1 MLKCFDH
8 KRKEYVALKIIRNK
22 KRFHRQAV
30 VEVRVLETLKRND
43 PEDNKNTIKMK
54 EWKVT
59 IKWMRDSSLEYLKDI
74 L

>member
-54 EWKVT
+54 EYFLFRKHLVGGA
-59 IKWMRDSSLEYLKDI
+59 
-74 L
+74 